1 MGNVRTSPV
10 SMPANGDD
18 TNTSS
23 DPSLR
28 NNDTLGVLS
37 DYPSADVSDTLVV
50 LSDYPSADVSD
61 TLGVLSDYPSADV
74 SDTLGVLSDYPS
86 ADVSDTL
93 VVLSDYPSA
102 DVSDTLVVL
111 SDYPSADVSDTLGVL
126 SDYPSADVS
135 DTLVVLSD
143 YPSADGYWWRV
154 CSVQTGYENYIP
166 NNHVAK
172 VYHGWLFE
180 GVARPKAEELLRLP
194 GNRAGSF
201 MIRESQKGVY
211 TLSVRH
217 RAMVHYRIIRLPNN
231 WYYISPGLT
240 FQCLED
246 LVNHYSD
253 CADGLCCLLTTPC
266 QAVTNGNLNL
276 ASQAPH
282 VVMHNNFDWKDVNS
296 SELTDQPHRYPG
308 NRDSMLSFGLRN
320 TVSSYMS
327 LGDMRKERKMS
338 SWRRRKTRNTVCVP
352 PGHGLSTTALEEE
365 GEYAQAIHLN
375 S

>member
-1 MGNVRTSPV
+1 MGNIRTSPV

-23 DPSLR
+23 DPFLR
-28 NNDTLGVLS
+28 NNNTLRVLS
-37 DYPSADVSDTLVV
+37 DNPSADVSETLVV
-50 LSDYPSADVSD
+50 LSDYPSADVSVP
-61 TLGVLSDYPSADV
+61 LFKIGERLRLLADE
-74 SDTLGVLSDYPS
+74 
-86 ADVSDTL
+86 
-93 VVLSDYPSA
+93 
-102 DVSDTLVVL
+102 
-111 SDYPSADVSDTLGVL
+111 
-126 SDYPSADVS
+126 
-135 DTLVVLSD
+135 
-143 YPSADGYWWRV
+143 GYWKRV

-217 RAMVHYRIIRLPNN
+217 SVMVHYRIIRLPNN
-231 WYYISPGLT
+231 WYYISPGIT

-253 CADGLCCLLTTPC
+253 SADGLCCLLTTPC

-276 ASQAPH
+276 AYQAPP
-282 VVMHNNFDWKDVNS
+282 VAMQNNFDWKDINS
-296 SELTDQPHRYPG
+296 SELTDQPHCYPG
-308 NRDSMLSFGLRN
+308 NRDSMISFGLRN

-327 LGDMRKERKMS
+327 LGDMRKDWKSS
-338 SWRRRKTRNTVCVP
+338 SWRRKMRRSSVCVP
-352 PGHGLSTTALEEE
+352 PGNGHGLSTTALEEEEE

>member
-1 MGNVRTSPV
+1 KGKRVRGGERVDAMNVSE
-10 SMPANGDD
+10 
-18 TNTSS
+18 
-23 DPSLR
+23 
-28 NNDTLGVLS
+28 
-37 DYPSADVSDTLVV
+37 TLVV
-50 LSDYPSADVSD
+50 LSDYPSADVSVP
-61 TLGVLSDYPSADV
+61 LFRIGERLRLLAEE
-74 SDTLGVLSDYPS
+74 
-86 ADVSDTL
+86 
-93 VVLSDYPSA
+93 
-102 DVSDTLVVL
+102 
-111 SDYPSADVSDTLGVL
+111 
-126 SDYPSADVS
+126 
-135 DTLVVLSD
+135 
-143 YPSADGYWWRV
+143 GYWWRV

-217 RAMVHYRIIRLPNN
+217 RVMVHYRIIRLPNN

-253 CADGLCCLLTTPC
+253 CADGLCCILTIPC

-276 ASQAPH
+276 ASQTPP
-282 VVMHNNFDWKDVNS
+282 VVMHNNFDWKD
-296 SELTDQPHRYPG
+296 PHRYPG
-308 NRDSMLSFGLRN
+308 NRDSMISFGLRN

-327 LGDMRKERKMS
+327 LGDTRKERKSS
-338 SWRRRKTRNTVCVP
+338 SWRRNKRRSVCVP
-352 PGHGLSTTALEEE
+352 PGNGHGLSTTALEEE
-365 GEYAQAIHLN
+365 EEGEYAQAILLN

>member
-10 SMPANGDD
+10 SMPENGDD

-23 DPSLR
+23 DPFLR
-28 NNDTLGVLS
+28 NNDTLRVLS
-37 DYPSADVSDTLVV
+37 DYPSADVSETLVV
-50 LSDYPSADVSD
+50 LSDYPSADVSVP
-61 TLGVLSDYPSADV
+61 LFRIGERLRLLAEE
-74 SDTLGVLSDYPS
+74 
-86 ADVSDTL
+86 
-93 VVLSDYPSA
+93 
-102 DVSDTLVVL
+102 
-111 SDYPSADVSDTLGVL
+111 
-126 SDYPSADVS
+126 
-135 DTLVVLSD
+135 
-143 YPSADGYWWRV
+143 GYWWRV

-217 RAMVHYRIIRLPNN
+217 RVMVHYRIIRLPNN

-253 CADGLCCLLTTPC
+253 CADGLCCILTTPC
-266 QAVTNGNLNL
+266 QTVTNGNLNL
-276 ASQAPH
+276 ASQAPP
-282 VVMHNNFDWKDVNS
+282 VVMHNNFDWKDVNR

-308 NRDSMLSFGLRN
+308 NRDSMISFGLRN

-327 LGDMRKERKMS
+327 LGDTRKERKSS
-338 SWRRRKTRNTVCVP
+338 SWRRQKRRSSVCVP
-352 PGHGLSTTALEEE
+352 PSNGHGLSTTALEEEEE